1 MKAAALCTSWQ
12 CLITTSF
19 KSGSSPSLSTSDRS
33 YIVCCI
39 GDGSK
44 EQYPVTNSFA
54 EGREWLKEGEG
65 DVRARSR
72 EGPGTE
78 SAIWKQERREKKKAA
93 AKHPQIT
100 LRESK
105 LEHHRLFH

>member
-1 MKAAALCTSWQ
+1 MKAAAQCTSWQ
-12 CLITTSF
+12 CLVTASF
-19 KSGSSPSLSTSDRS
+19 QSGSFPSLSTSDRSS

-54 EGREWLKEGEG
+54 VGREWLKEEGRRSWG

-78 SAIWKQERREKKKAA
+78 SARNRKGGRKQLLPYTPEN
-93 AKHPQIT
+93 P
-100 LRESK
+100 
-105 LEHHRLFH
+105 